1 MEASDTILYAPVS
14 LKKFCRDALEK
25 TDVPPLD
32 AELVANTLITA
43 DLRGVQSHG
52 VIRLPVY
59 IEKIRNGETAADP
72 SIFIE
77 NDFKA
82 TALINGGNG
91 LGQVVAA
98 RAMEIAL
105 DKAISYGVSW
115 VGVNSSNHFGRNAYF
130 AEMALKYDMIGVVL
144 TVSNIN
150 TMAPWGGLDLLL
162 GNNPIA
168 FAIPTKEEYPIIFD
182 SAFSVA
188 AKAKIIMAAQNNT
201 PVIPDGWALDA
212 SGLPTTNPQKAL
224 AGILM
229 PIGGYKGVGMSL
241 IISILAGILN
251 KAAFGN
257 KVSDTNVGHAFCAI
271 NISSF
276 CDVGE
281 FKKDVDS
288 AIRQLKA
295 ARPIANA
302 ETIRMPGEKEYILEK
317 ERLHNGIPLHRN
329 IINSLYKLAAA
340 LDINLELNG

>member
-1 MEASDTILYAPVS
+1 
-14 LKKFCRDALEK
+14 
-25 TDVPPLD
+25 
-32 AELVANTLITA
+32 
-43 DLRGVQSHG
+43 
-52 VIRLPVY
+52 
-59 IEKIRNGETAADP
+59 RNGETVADP

-91 LGQVVAA
+91 LGQVIAA
-98 RAMEIAL
+98 KAMRIAIN
-105 DKAISYGVSW
+105 KAADYGISW
-115 VGVNSSNHFGRNAYF
+115 VGVNASNHFGRNAYF
-130 AEMALKYDMIGVVL
+130 AEMALKHDMIGTVL
-144 TVSNIN
+144 TVSNLN

-168 FAIPTKEEYPIIFD
+168 FAIPAKNEYPIIFD

-188 AKAKIIMAAQNNT
+188 AKAKIIMAAQNDT
-201 PVIPDGWALDA
+201 PAIPDGWALDA

-271 NISSF
+271 NISAF
-276 CDVGE
+276 CDVEE

-288 AIRQLKA
+288 AIWQLKT
-295 ARPIANA
+295 ARPIANN
-302 ETIRMPGEKEYILEK
+302 ETIRIPGEQEYILET
-317 ERLHNGIPLHRN
+317 ERIRNGIPLH
-329 IINSLYKLAAA
+329 INTVDSLYKLAT
-340 LDINLELNG
+340 ELGIDFTLNS